1 MAEGPAKTL
10 AALLD
15 MAEVTVRAYAQE
27 GVFVEAGRNQ
37 YLLAPSVRNY
47 VRCLR
52 EEAAGRKGGR
62 SKRRRRKRPPLNRAA
77 QKL

>member
-37 YLLAPSVRNY
+37 YLL
-47 VRCLR
+47 
-52 EEAAGRKGGR
+52 
-62 SKRRRRKRPPLNRAA
+62 RRQFAITCGACARKRPGARGDALNAVDENAR
-77 QKL
+77 L